1 MVAVSKFKTGEAKY
15 KMFLQKIS
23 GEKERLLYE
32 IEKIGADDY
41 ALKMWMK
48 GLDFNVKV
56 KSLKPGQ
63 ANILKQEALASGID
77 VVVSKKTVSCKVEST
92 DALILSNVS
101 GIKRLISRLKIQ
113 PLGLSELG
121 SELEKFLNIKE
132 RKVLRLRDVSFELSS
147 PLIMGIL
154 NLTPDSF
161 SDGGTYIS
169 MEKISDRIC
178 EIGLY
183 GDIVDIGGESTRPG
197 AFEISAD
204 EEILR
209 IKPGIEIATAKKKP
223 VSVDTT
229 KSEVAEF
236 ALKNGAKMVNDIS
249 GFVFDSKMP
258 DVIANYDAGVCIMH
272 TKGKPSVMQDD
283 TVYKNFL
290 EDVKYGLFSSIE
302 IALKSGIDENSIIID
317 PGVGFGKSVSQNYL
331 LLKYLKEFKSLGFPL
346 MIGLSRK
353 SLIGKVDNSTVDKRD
368 FSSKILESLSII
380 NGADIIRTHD
390 VKSLKEILPIL
401 DYYKEVELL

>member
-1 MVAVSKFKTGEAKY
+1 
-15 KMFLQKIS
+15 MFLQKVS

-77 VVVSKKTVSCKVEST
+77 VVVSKGTVSCKVEST

-101 GIKRLISRLKIQ
+101 GVKRLISRLKIQ
-113 PLGLSELG
+113 SLGLSELG
-121 SELEKFLNIKE
+121 SELEKFLNIKK

-161 SDGGTYIS
+161 SDGGAYNS
-169 MEKISDRIC
+169 MQKISDRID
-178 EIGLY
+178 EIKLY
-183 GDIVDIGGESTRPG
+183 GDILDIGGESTRPG
-197 AFEISAD
+197 ALEISAD

-209 IKPGIEIATAKKKP
+209 IKPGIEIAIGKKKS

-236 ALKNGAKMVNDIS
+236 ALKNGAKMVNDVS

-258 DVIANYDAGVCIMH
+258 DVIASYDAGVSIMH
-272 TKGKPSVMQDD
+272 TKGKPYVMQDD

-290 EDVKYGLFSSIE
+290 EDVKYSLFSSIE
-302 IALKSGIDENSIIID
+302 IALKSGIGENSIILD

-331 LLKYLKEFKSLGFPL
+331 LIKYLKEFKSLGFPL

-401 DYYKEVELL
+401 DYYKEVDFL

>member
-1 MVAVSKFKTGEAKY
+1 
-15 KMFLQKIS
+15 MFLQKIS

-48 GLDFNVKV
+48 GVDFNVKI
-56 KSLKPGQ
+56 KSLKPGH
-63 ANILKQEALASGID
+63 ANILKQEALASGVD
-77 VVVSKKTVSCKVEST
+77 VVVSKGAVSCKVEST
-92 DALILSNVS
+92 DALVLSNVS
-101 GIKRLISRLKIQ
+101 GLKRLIKRLKIQ
-113 PLGLSELG
+113 PMGLSELG
-121 SELEKFLNIKE
+121 SELEKFLNIKN

-161 SDGGTYIS
+161 SDGGVYNS
-169 MEKISDRIC
+169 MEKISDIID
-178 EIGLY
+178 EIKLY

-197 AFEISAD
+197 ALEIPAD

-209 IKPGIEIATAKKKP
+209 IKPGLEIALEKGIP

-229 KSEVAEF
+229 KSVVAEF
-236 ALKNGAKMVNDIS
+236 ALKKGAKMINDIS
-249 GFVFDSKMP
+249 GFTFDPKMP
-258 DVIANYDAGVCIMH
+258 DLIADYDAGVCIMH

-331 LLKYLKEFKSLGFPL
+331 LIKYLKEFKSLGFPL

-380 NGADIIRTHD
+380 NGADAIRTHD
-390 VKSLKEILPIL
+390 VKSLKKILPIL
-401 DYYKEVELL
+401 NYYKEIQLL

>member
-1 MVAVSKFKTGEAKY
+1 
-15 KMFLQKIS
+15 MFLQKVS

-48 GLDFNVKV
+48 GLDSNVKV

-77 VVVSKKTVSCKVEST
+77 VVVSKGTVSCKVEST

-101 GIKRLISRLKIQ
+101 GVKRLISRLKIQ
-113 PLGLSELG
+113 SLGLSELG
-121 SELEKFLNIKE
+121 SELEKFLNIKK
-132 RKVLRLRDVSFELSS
+132 RKVLRLRGVSFELSS

-161 SDGGTYIS
+161 SDGGAYNS
-169 MEKISDRIC
+169 MQKISDRID
-178 EIGLY
+178 EIKLY

-197 AFEISAD
+197 ALEISAD

-209 IKPGIEIATAKKKP
+209 IKPGIEIAIGKKKS

-236 ALKNGAKMVNDIS
+236 ALKNGAKMVNDVS

-258 DVIANYDAGVCIMH
+258 DVIASYDAGVSIMH
-272 TKGKPSVMQDD
+272 TKGKPYVMQDD

-290 EDVKYGLFSSIE
+290 EDVKYSLFSSIE
-302 IALKSGIDENSIIID
+302 IALKSGIGENSIILD

-331 LLKYLKEFKSLGFPL
+331 LVKYLKEFKSLGFPL

-401 DYYKEVELL
+401 DYYKEVDLL